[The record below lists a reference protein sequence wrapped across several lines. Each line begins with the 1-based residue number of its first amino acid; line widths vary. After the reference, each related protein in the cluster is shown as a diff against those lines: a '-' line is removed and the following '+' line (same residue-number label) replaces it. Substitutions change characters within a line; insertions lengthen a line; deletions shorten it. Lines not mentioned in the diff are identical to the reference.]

1 MSLRIYRRDLPHLRL
16 DGATYWVTWNLRR
29 RQSPLRPAERAI
41 VASTIR
47 HFDGVQFDLHAFVV
61 MDDHVHVVVTTTPG
75 VALEAIVHSWKSFSA
90 WRLQREEGRPGALW
104 QEECYDRIVRDDQ
117 ELTQKVSYVLN
128 NPRRRWPG
136 IIRYEWAWARGMEAE
151 DG

>member
-90 WRLQREEGRPGALW
+90 GEQCNAK
-104 QEECYDRIVRDDQ
+104 YDSVHVRDCSKGLRGGFASPAQ
-117 ELTQKVSYVLN
+117 AWCIFLARITC
-128 NPRRRWPG
+128 
-136 IIRYEWAWARGMEAE
+136 RYRNSDTAPSG
-151 DG
+151 